1 VYQKG
6 QGTFGEEEN
15 LLCMTGIEN
24 RDRNVNIQLGHH
36 TCPLR
41 TAFLFASKLAGGFE
55 KQPQHTLY
63 SLTCQ
68 FVYEETY
75 TLLDSNQNC

>member
-1 VYQKG
+1 MGKWPAVSRKQEDGCVPEG

-24 RDRNVNIQLGHH
+24 RDSNVNIQLGHH

-41 TAFLFASKLAGGFE
+41 TAFLVASKLAGGLE
-55 KQPQHTLY
+55 KQ
-63 SLTCQ
+63 S
-68 FVYEETY
+68 
-75 TLLDSNQNC
+75 

>member
-1 VYQKG
+1 VYQRG

-36 TCPLR
+36 TCSLR
-41 TAFLFASKLAGGFE
+41 TASLAASKLAGGFE
-55 KQPQHTLY
+55 KEPQHTIY
-63 SLTCQ
+63 SITCQ
-68 FVYEETY
+68 FVYEEMNIF
-75 TLLDSNQNC
+75 LDSKQKC